1 MKKNIAASSP
11 WELNKN
17 EKAGEGDVNRIV
29 GEEEREKIKYIL

>member
-11 WELNKN
+11 WELNKS
-17 EKAGEGDVNRIV
+17 EKAGEDDVNRIV